1 MGRKNIGN
9 KNLKSKLL
17 KVFIVALIGLGLSLI
32 ILHNNS
38 DELSGESK
46 IIRDSDGKEKTI
58 ILYANSKYGKDRIR
72 LSVIPQ
78 GGISEDEDDEDYI
91 NSPKQY
97 SESELF
103 YQDLEEAIQYKNE
116 SNIEEDSIILPSNVN
131 GVDVTWKK
139 EKDKRIIAIPVL
151 VFVISFWI
159 LFKDLIA
166 KADTEKKRRE
176 KLLSEYPSFA
186 LKYALL
192 NEAGLTHMQTLEKL
206 GQYYINDPSCGELYR
221 LVNICVNSIK
231 GGMSI
236 YEALDMLSNECGVR
250 EISRFLGI
258 IKRNIR
264 KGGSD
269 LAIQLKSVARES
281 EEISR
286 ERIRKNAETAST
298 RLLIPMMILLLIVF
312 VVIMIP
318 AFGNFNFR

>member
-1 MGRKNIGN
+1 MGRKNIRD
-9 KNLKSKLL
+9 KNLKSKII
-17 KVFIVALIGLGLSLI
+17 KVFIVAAIGLGLSLI
-32 ILHNNS
+32 IFHN
-38 DELSGESK
+38 GSK
-46 IIRDSDGKEKTI
+46 KMTDDSMIIRSSDGREKNVV
-58 ILYANSKYGKDRIR
+58 LYANSMYGKERVKI
-72 LSVIPQ
+72 SVIPQ
-78 GGISEDEDDEDYI
+78 GGIPEDDEDDYLS
-91 NSPKQY
+91 SPKQY

-103 YQDLEEAIQYKNE
+103 YQDLEDAIQQENE
-116 SNIEEDSIILPSNVN
+116 RNLDEDSFVLPSNVN
-131 GVDVTWKK
+131 GVNVTWKK
-139 EKDKRIIAIPVL
+139 DNDKRIIAIPVL
-151 VFVISFWI
+151 VFIISFWI
-159 LFKDLIA
+159 LFKDRITR
-166 KADTEKKRRE
+166 ADIEKKRRE

-186 LKYALL
+186 LRYALL

-298 RLLIPMMILLLIVF
+298 RLLMPMMILLLIVF

-318 AFGNFNFR
+318 AFANFYFR